1 MKAIAT
7 KQPTNESVKQNKS
20 GEKGRS
26 RSVSPL
32 STGMP
37 LLQRQCACGGGCPRC
52 KEELGIQTKLKIG
65 EPGDKYE
72 QEADRIADE
81 VMRMPEPSMQRQI
94 EPEEDEEIVQRKVSA
109 NPTSL
114 NSEQSSSEISPIVH
128 EVLNSPGQPLD
139 PETRTFMESRFGHDF
154 SQVIVRADSKAV
166 ASAQALGARA
176 YTVGDHI
183 AFNAG
188 EYESRTAQRQ
198 YLLAHELVHV
208 VQQNQSTLQSQ
219 QLIQRQC
226 QTNAPSS
233 SEGWKLFVKDDQEKI
248 YKDEP
253 GAIGAI
259 RRFGESYPEQEFICY
274 KRGDNAWEV
283 WSRMRGRTGAETPTE
298 KAGAQ
303 ETTSSEGSPTPT
315 KKAGEQKTTSSAGS
329 PTPTTVVSCRNEK
342 QKERVE
348 RIISRN
354 HRRYPASVTMY
365 LYAIKE
371 GETLE
376 SIAQRIQADNTVD
389 LAGQLAKELRQ
400 LNTHITPKMMNI
412 NDCVILLRGWV
423 HPNIGSLP
431 AAPDPA
437 ALPWDVKHTIATVYG
452 EQWDTTANA
461 QEQQRYIWYSIR
473 KRITSSVRG
482 PNLNSVVNSDEYHAI
497 GGNLYNAAM
506 GELNKPPLISPGVIT
521 AQNAVLNNWSNTLP
535 IDAGKFYFHW
545 LNKST
550 PERCYGRSIAATS
563 EEKERECASKWAT
576 TQGWIGNVSQAEG
589 WLKRIRGDSP
599 SPNERIRS
607 MYIYP

>member
-26 RSVSPL
+26 RSMSPL

-37 LLQRQCACGGGCPRC
+37 LLQRKCACGGGCPRC
-52 KEELGIQTKLKIG
+52 QEELGIQTKLKIS

-81 VMRMPEPSMQRQI
+81 VMRMPEPSVQRQV
-94 EPEEDEEIVQRKVSA
+94 EPEGEEEEMLQRKAIS

-139 PETRTFMESRFGHDF
+139 PQTRTFMESRFGHDF
-154 SQVIVRADSKAV
+154 SQVIVHADSKAV

-176 YTVGDHI
+176 YTVGHHI

-188 EYESRTAQRQ
+188 EYDSRTAQRQ

-233 SEGWKLFVKDDQEKI
+233 SEGWELFVKDDRTAI
-248 YKDEP
+248 YTDEA
-253 GAIGAI
+253 GAIVAI

-274 KRGDNAWEV
+274 QRGENAWEV
-283 WSRMRGRTGAETPTE
+283 WSRRRGRTGAETPTE
-298 KAGAQ
+298 EARTQ
-303 ETTSSEGSPTPT
+303 ETTSSED
-315 KKAGEQKTTSSAGS
+315 S
-329 PTPTTVVSCRNEK
+329 PTPTTVVSCRNER
-342 QKERVE
+342 QQRRVD

-354 HRRYPASVTMY
+354 PRRYPSSVTMY
-365 LYAIKE
+365 LYAIQA

-376 SIAQRIQADNTVD
+376 SIARRIQADNTVD
-389 LAGQLAKELRQ
+389 IAGQLAYELRQ
-400 LNTHITPKMMNI
+400 LNTHISPGRMSI
-412 NDCVILLRGWV
+412 GDCVILLRGWV

-437 ALPWDVKHTIATVYG
+437 ALPRDVKHTIATVYG
-452 EQWDTTANA
+452 EQWNTTANA
-461 QEQQRYIWYSIR
+461 QEQQIYIWYSIR

-482 PNLNSVVNSDEYHAI
+482 PNIISVVTSGEYHAI
-497 GGNLYNAAM
+497 GVALYNAAM
-506 GELNKPPLISPGVIT
+506 RELNHPPLSSPGVIN
-521 AQNAVLNNWSNTLP
+521 AQNAVLSNWSNTLP

-545 LNKST
+545 TQRST
-550 PERCYGRSIAATS
+550 PERCYGRSSAATS
-563 EEKERECASKWAT
+563 EEKERECAWNWANT
-576 TQGWIGNVSQAEG
+576 NGWIGNVSQVEG
-589 WLKRIRGDSP
+589 WLKRIRGDSA
-599 SPNERIRS
+599 SPNERIGS